1 MTTRR
6 NIIIVVIL
14 VILVLY
20 VYYNNNSYVT
30 KYTWKQTSENGTIGG
45 GIVSFSS
52 AYSYNWPIIKRENE
66 MVGIVLICF
75 NKRMM
80 VYSLQDKSIGFYMYC

>member
-1 MTTRR
+1 MKRKR

-14 VILVLY
+14 VLY
-20 VYYNNNSYVT
+20 AYYNNNAYVT

-66 MVGIVLICF
+66 IVGIVMICF

-80 VYSLQDKSIGFYMYC
+80 VYSLQDKSIGFYMFI